1 MGQETRKIFTPHLS
15 FRQFL
20 AALAFGT
27 LAALTLFSG
36 LAIPLG
42 HGILAEPSEV
52 FVTLGAAFSGPFGG
66 IIVGLLQ
73 GVVYAPERNIPAHML
88 AGFLWGA
95 WYVVLYRWSLGKGR
109 WTRAALWAASIP
121 VYYYVLLL
129 PLHIAIASFTLGIPL
144 LPLYAEAAGGVLPE
158 MAFTL
163 LVTSAVM
170 AALPERWAAP
180 LD

>member
-1 MGQETRKIFTPHLS
+1 MRPEYRGIFSPHLS
-15 FRQFL
+15 LWQFL
-20 AALAFGT
+20 AALGFGI
-27 LAALTLFSG
+27 LAALTLFSD
-36 LAIPLG
+36 LAIPVG
-42 HGILAEPSEV
+42 HGLLAEPSEV

-129 PLHIAIASFTLGIPL
+129 PLHIAIASVTLGVPFL
-144 LPLYAEAAGGVLPE
+144 TLFAEAAAGVLPE

-163 LVTSAVM
+163 LVTSTVM

-180 LD
+180 LE